1 MQVLPAADGSLCLS
15 FKPVDTGG
23 MLKLGC
29 WQVAALA
36 FYVVTAVQF
45 RPQAE
50 GAYMVLTESYDDD
63 FRKADQA

>member
-1 MQVLPAADGSLCLS
+1 MSL
-15 FKPVDTGG
+15 KPPDTGC
-23 MLKLGC
+23 MLKLRA

-63 FRKADQA
+63 FRRADQA